1 MLEPD
6 EIEKMLSLAQGALH
20 RVSNRADGE
29 ELRTM
34 VEDLGLVGLTVRLSA
49 DMFSTGWVLAVSNR
63 DPWL

>member
-6 EIEKMLSLAQGALH
+6 EIEKMLSLAREVAASESPKGALH

-34 VEDLGLVGLTVRLSA
+34 DG
-49 DMFSTGWVLAVSNR
+49 R
-63 DPWL
+63 D

>member
-1 MLEPD
+1 
-6 EIEKMLSLAQGALH
+6 
-20 RVSNRADGE
+20 
-29 ELRTM
+29 M